1 MAVRHVREY
10 YKLMEQQYLDMLQNV
25 KDFDELLKQGV
36 VPEEVMQQAKSMLDA
51 MKSNYDRLSYIMLL
65 LNQPNRNKKEKNYK
79 KSISNELDF
88 LVSNN
93 ATQGS
98 VFVEN
103 EDLLKNFKKLIKG
116 VKDEGNSK

>member
-65 LNQPNRNKKEKNYK
+65 LNQPNRDKKEKNYK

-103 EDLLKNFKKLIKG
+103 EDVLKNFKKLIKG

>member
-93 ATQGS
+93 ATQCS

-103 EDLLKNFKKLIKG
+103 EDVLKNFKKLIKG

>member
-79 KSISNELDF
+79 KSVSNELDF

-103 EDLLKNFKKLIKG
+103 EDVLKNFKKLIKG